1 MNGTAIFGLQV
12 VTNLLIATL
21 VARWYLLPRLR
32 AIPLEAALI
41 PLLLFHMLRT
51 MGVVFVLPQ
60 VIGDTLPPG
69 FAVPG
74 ALGDLL
80 AVILAGLALIALRQQ
95 WRIALGLVWLFN
107 IVGTL
112 DFVNAFAQGI
122 RHDIAEQYQLGAT
135 WFIPTFFV
143 PAFFVTHMV
152 MFSLLVQQ
160 RVAKAQREHGREV
173 ART

>member
-1 MNGTAIFGLQV
+1 MNGTLIFGLQV

-32 AIPLEAALI
+32 TLPLAAALI

-60 VIGDTLPPG
+60 VIGDTLPPS
-69 FAVPG
+69 FAIPG

-80 AVILAGLALIALRQQ
+80 AVILAGLAIIALRRQ
-95 WRIALGLVWLFN
+95 WRSALGLVWLFN

-122 RHDIAEQYQLGAT
+122 ANDIAQQYQLGAT

-143 PAFFVTHMV
+143 PMFFVTHIV
-152 MFSLLVQQ
+152 MFNLLLSQ
-160 RVAKAQREHGREV
+160 RAAQVNPEHSPEM